1 MRLEKNV
8 FDDFDLTA
16 ILGDPP
22 PKADPESGVPVPI
35 AKWIAAHKALRQLLA
50 TASECGGTA
59 VEFGKIFA
67 RLSPGERVRALDGV
81 ATSNDKE
88 LQATVEQFVSGV
100 HAGAGVY
107 WRFDL
112 DELLYSHPA
121 VLAKA
126 ARIGGLPPTEVLHAA
141 ARHGYCEIV
150 EQVLRS
156 GAIRAASISKAL
168 RLAASHGRLSVV
180 ELLVQKGASMTPSIL
195 RAAAPHVLA
204 WAGSRMMASA
214 IRSHDF
220 AAVVEMLA
228 SGVRPDTNQGAAA
241 LRWAA
246 HYGLAQV
253 VGALL
258 RAGVDPG
265 SERSLALR
273 WALGAGHDA
282 IAATLVAAGAR
293 LGDVDRSS
301 VPESRLALLG
311 M

>member
-1 MRLEKNV
+1 MLDDYDLIDDWNAIPGDPPKADAASGM
-8 FDDFDLTA
+8 FDDFDWIFDWNTNP
-16 ILGDPP
+16 GDL
-22 PKADPESGVPVPI
+22 PKADVESGVPVPV
-35 AKWIAAHKALRQLLA
+35 ATNHKAASACRFDWLLYLDPA
-50 TASECGGTA
+50 GL
-59 VEFGKIFA
+59 A
-67 RLSPGERVRALDGV
+67 RV
-81 ATSNDKE
+81 AT
-88 LQATVEQFVSGV
+88 
-100 HAGAGVY
+100 
-107 WRFDL
+107 
-112 DELLYSHPA
+112 
-121 VLAKA
+121 
-126 ARIGGLPPTEVLHAA
+126 IGLPPTAVLHGA
-141 ARHGYCEIV
+141 ARYGHYEIV
-150 EQVLRS
+150 EQVLIS
-156 GAIRAASISKAL
+156 GPMRAASISKAL
-168 RLAASHGRLSVV
+168 RLAASHGNLSVV
-180 ELLVQKGASMTPSIL
+180 ELLVRKGASMTPAIL
-195 RAAAPHVLA
+195 RDAVPNVRA
-204 WAGSRMMASA
+204 WVGARMMASA

-258 RAGVDPG
+258 RAGVDPR

-273 WALGAGHDA
+273 WALAAGHDA